1 MTRPN
6 LALLLALSVPVA
18 LFAGAGSPAPDVDV
32 RLEDEEAKLELL
44 NERLGLLN
52 EELSQ
57 LDSKQTTLL
66 GELHRFDIQI
76 RLANKQLEL
85 LGLELKRGYREI
97 DENLK
102 RIQALEASIAELIPY
117 LKSRSVSLYKQGRLS
132 YLRLLLSVEKPSE
145 LTRAYRYVSRL
156 AREDGKKMSRFLDD
170 QKALEDTKA
179 KLLKQTEATLATRK
193 ELQAASRKLASRRE
207 SRATLLDEIENRRE
221 MAGTLVYELEQAR
234 EQLGALLETLS
245 AGEPLPEAATVHIP
259 MRVFQG
265 ELGWPLDGKLEGR
278 FGTELHPRFKTV
290 TVRNGIEI
298 DAPLGTPVGA
308 VYDGEVAFAA
318 WFEGYGKLLILRHP
332 GHVHSLYGYLDDF
345 TVLPGDWVK
354 QGQPVASVGET
365 GSLAGAR
372 LYFEIRFEGTPVD
385 PETWLDPSRKVALLI
400 SAAN

>member
-1 MTRPN
+1 MRHPN
-6 LALLLALSVPVA
+6 LALLLALSVSIA
-18 LFAGAGSPAPDVDV
+18 LSAGAGSPAPDVDL
-32 RLEDEEAKLELL
+32 RLEDEEAKLALL
-44 NERLGLLN
+44 NDRLGLLN
-52 EELSQ
+52 DELSQ

-97 DENLK
+97 DANLK
-102 RIQALEASIAELIPY
+102 LIQALEASIAELIPY

-156 AREDGKKMSRFLDD
+156 AREDGRKMSRFLND
-170 QKALEDTKA
+170 QKALEETKA
-179 KLLKQTEATLATRK
+179 RLLQQTEATLATRK
-193 ELQAASRKLASRRE
+193 EVQGATRTLASRRE
-207 SRATLLDEIENRRE
+207 SRATLLGEIENRRE

-234 EQLGALLETLS
+234 EKLSALLETLS
-245 AGEPLPEAATVHIP
+245 AGEPLPETATVHIP

-290 TVRNGIEI
+290 TVRNGIELE
-298 DAPLGTPVGA
+298 APLGTPVGA
-308 VYDGEVAFAA
+308 VYVGEVAFAA

-332 GHVHSLYGYLDDF
+332 GNVHSLYGYLEEF
-345 TVLPGDWVK
+345 TVSPGDWVE

-372 LYFEIRFEGTPVD
+372 LYFELRFQGAPVD
-385 PETWLDPSRKVALLI
+385 PETWLDLSRKVVLLI
-400 SAAN
+400 SDAN

>member
-1 MTRPN
+1 MTRIN
-6 LALLLALSVPVA
+6 LALLLGLSV
-18 LFAGAGSPAPDVDV
+18 LAGIGWPAPDVDV

-52 EELSQ
+52 EELTQ

-66 GELHRFDIQI
+66 GELHRFDIEI
-76 RLANKQLEL
+76 RLANKRLEL

-102 RIQALEASIAELIPY
+102 RIQVLEASIEELIPY

-179 KLLKQTEATLATRK
+179 RLLKQTAATLATRK
-193 ELQAASRKLASRRE
+193 ELRAATRTLASRRE
-207 SRATLLDEIENRRE
+207 SRATLLGEIENRRE

-234 EQLGALLETLS
+234 ERLGALLETLS
-245 AGEPLPEAATVHIP
+245 AGEPLPESATVHIP
-259 MRVFQG
+259 MRVFRG

-308 VYDGEVAFAA
+308 VYGGEVAFAA

-332 GHVHSLYGYLDDF
+332 GNVHSLYGYLDEF
-345 TVLPGDWVK
+345 TVSPGDWVE

-365 GSLAGAR
+365 GSRAGAR
-372 LYFEIRFEGTPVD
+372 LYFEIRFEGAPVD
-385 PETWLDPSRKVALLI
+385 PETWLDPSRKVALLTN
-400 SAAN
+400 ATNTN